1 MNRSRS
7 AQRDRRQRDVVYQNE
22 EGSPLFIPDRQGP
35 LRQQLSAQGS
45 PASRATLVPAEPRG
59 GGSKM
64 GHVRGVARAAH

>member
-35 LRQQLSAQGS
+35 
-45 PASRATLVPAEPRG
+45 PKATVERPGKPRISG
-59 GGSKM
+59 PPCSS
-64 GHVRGVARAAH
+64 